1 MKKRMGGSKSQ
12 PTLPVTEADAERST
26 GMHGSEKRRKKS
38 RRLTPFQKYA
48 SLLAAFLCGGVMVSV
63 VQRRVLG
70 VGETNVPS
78 RRLMIAEEER
88 ELPLQDFPSLQYALR
103 NSEITLLYFAASW
116 CPMSTPVTDL
126 LDELFRDVL
135 LEPPEDDQ
143 PQDLLQRQGLS
154 LVYVSSDRYKEEM
167 EDYIQSNWMAV
178 PFDSEER
185 AALKRRFKTC
195 AKREL
200 EDSGMEREHEIPTL
214 IALSGTTHQVLTVNG
229 VKDLGDYG
237 LNAVDHWMELDRLSL
252 ALRDKYEYSSD

>member
-1 MKKRMGGSKSQ
+1 MKKRMGGNKSQ
-12 PTLPVTEADAERST
+12 PTLPVTEADVERSNGT
-26 GMHGSEKRRKKS
+26 SSNEKRRKKS
-38 RRLTPFQKYA
+38 RRWTPFQKYA
-48 SLLAAFLCGGVMVSV
+48 SLLAAFLCGGLMVAV

-70 VGETNVPS
+70 VGETNVAS
-78 RRLMIAEEER
+78 RRLMIPDEH

-116 CPMSTPVTDL
+116 CPMSTPVTEL

-135 LEPPEDDQ
+135 LEPPDDDR
-143 PQDLLQRQGLS
+143 PEDLLQRQGLS

-185 AALKRRFKTC
+185 AALKRRFATC

-200 EDSGMEREHEIPTL
+200 EELGIEREHEIPTL
-214 IALSGTTHQVLTVNG
+214 IALSGTTHQILTVHG
-229 VKDLGDYG
+229 VKDLEDYG
-237 LNAVDHWMELDRLSL
+237 LNAVDHWMELERLSL
-252 ALRDKYEYSSD
+252 ALRDKFSAD